1 MNFLKKVEQYK
12 ILFEQDAPP
21 AEVEQAPQPAPGQQ
35 PTEPAAVEP
44 SGAPGGEEP
53 LPESNVLLVR
63 LLLKALVMDI
73 DPEDVRAI
81 QRMGDINETN
91 ASEALTKLIGIMKNY
106 SADIDIDL

>member
-44 SGAPGGEEP
+44 SGVPGGEEP
-53 LPESNVLLVR
+53 LPESNVLLTR

-91 ASEALTKLIGIMKNY
+91 ASEALTKLISIMKNY